1 MFEFRQ
7 FGFLSLEGLSILVFL
22 FVLRRPIMRLVKV
35 FRKRELQGTLRI
47 TNEFNDCVQNQIIC
61 FEEWCN
67 FIFMEYD
74 RRIS

>member
-1 MFEFRQ
+1 
-7 FGFLSLEGLSILVFL
+7 
-22 FVLRRPIMRLVKV
+22 MRLVKV

-47 TNEFNDCVQNQIIC
+47 TNELNDCVQNQIVS

-74 RRIS
+74 SSI

>member
-1 MFEFRQ
+1 
-7 FGFLSLEGLSILVFL
+7 
-22 FVLRRPIMRLVKV
+22 MRLVKV
-35 FRKRELQGTLRI
+35 FRQRELQGTLRI
-47 TNEFNDCVQNQIIC
+47 INEFNDCVQNQIVS

>member
-1 MFEFRQ
+1 
-7 FGFLSLEGLSILVFL
+7 
-22 FVLRRPIMRLVKV
+22 MRLDKV

-47 TNEFNDCVQNQIIC
+47 INEYNDCVQNQIIC